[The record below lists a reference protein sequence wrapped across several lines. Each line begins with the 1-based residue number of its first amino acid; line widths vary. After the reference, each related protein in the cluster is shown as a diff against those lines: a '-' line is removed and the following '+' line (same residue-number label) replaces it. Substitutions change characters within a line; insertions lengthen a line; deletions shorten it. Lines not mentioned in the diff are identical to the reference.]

1 MIFLLKDILDYSKKL
16 DYIASDHVNFIPR
29 VERFNCNSC
38 DPFPY
43 VTLRKHSS
51 GKQLIIYDHFDA
63 NTKLQKKIADLE
75 QKLASVK
82 TICYECDAQVWELSP
97 RSRCVKCEHRRAIF
111 NEKDS
116 DSLREKLECK
126 NQ

>member
-1 MIFLLKDILDYSKKL
+1 MKDSFTKELIELSAQAAT
-16 DYIASDHVNFIPR
+16 I
-29 VERFNCNSC
+29 E
-38 DPFPY
+38 
-43 VTLRKHSS
+43 
-51 GKQLIIYDHFDA
+51 QLNIIIKARDI
-63 NTKLQKKIADLE
+63 KIAELE